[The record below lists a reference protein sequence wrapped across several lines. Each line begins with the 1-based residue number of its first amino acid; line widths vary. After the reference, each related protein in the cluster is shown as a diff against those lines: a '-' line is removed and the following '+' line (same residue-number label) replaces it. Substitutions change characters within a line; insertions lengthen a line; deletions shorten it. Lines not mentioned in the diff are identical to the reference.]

1 MLKQIVYYVET
12 KGSTVVNKR
21 FKHAETNVWII
32 QGGSEY
38 SEKTVANE
46 HYFTINLPILASVM
60 QIVAKY
66 LLFLRTISE
75 EISFD

>member
-1 MLKQIVYYVET
+1 MLKQIVHYVET

-38 SEKTVANE
+38 SAKTVANE
-46 HYFTINLPILASVM
+46 HYFTINLPNLASVM
-60 QIVAKY
+60 QSEAKY

-75 EISFD
+75 ESSFD